1 VCLCSDE
8 LYLPDGADVDV
19 DAFLLNTKMDFE
31 NEMIEKHVHLT
42 NKETTLRIILEYYFL
57 FIHPINTN

>member
-1 VCLCSDE
+1 MCLCSDE

-31 NEMIEKHVHLT
+31 NEMIEKT
-42 NKETTLRIILEYYFL
+42 CSFDK
-57 FIHPINTN
+57 